1 MFFFFSFLISSLV
14 PSASSG
20 LTLYGRSGRSAP
32 LCYTNSFSRKKSTRI
47 RHLYISP
54 FSTLLYLLLDFGIP
68 DGSAQRRILLLSERQ
83 RVHFFSLHLT
93 ILRHLDVRFI
103 REFLCSCLFF
113 LLRLIRKKRFSAWCT
128 SLLRCIERCSDRIF
142 FFVSSAC
149 LLCLGVLV
157 GLAWRVGFYPLRSV
171 CVMFAFWISSI
182 CSHLGAT
189 GVGRSLLGNLDGGN
203 DTCLHCWVC
212 DDIVLIFGL
221 TLAWHFLWRVCL
233 SLGDGKDGDCI
244 TVVGDL
250 CGVIFFGVSIVQ
262 IPLHW

>member
-1 MFFFFSFLISSLV
+1 M
-14 PSASSG
+14 
-20 LTLYGRSGRSAP
+20 
-32 LCYTNSFSRKKSTRI
+32 
-47 RHLYISP
+47 
-54 FSTLLYLLLDFGIP
+54 
-68 DGSAQRRILLLSERQ
+68 
-83 RVHFFSLHLT
+83 
-93 ILRHLDVRFI
+93 
-103 REFLCSCLFF
+103 
-113 LLRLIRKKRFSAWCT
+113 
-128 SLLRCIERCSDRIF
+128 
-142 FFVSSAC
+142 
-149 LLCLGVLV
+149 